1 MPTKVHLV
9 KAMVFSVVMCGCESW
24 TIKKAECQRI
34 NAFELW
40 CWNWSSSTL
49 ATWCEEVAKWC
60 NSLEKTLL
68 LGKIEGRRR
77 RGRQKTRWLDG
88 LTDMMDM
95 SLSKLQ
101 KMMDKEAWCATVLE
115 SQRVGLDW
123 ATEQQQ
129 NLNSVGVLVII
140 RVLGFFFFKFSF
152 PWIIH
157 FLWCQILSF

>member
-1 MPTKVHLV
+1 
-9 KAMVFSVVMCGCESW
+9 MVFSVVMCGCESW

-34 NAFELW
+34 DAFELW

-49 ATWCEEVAKWC
+49 ATWCEEVAKRC

-77 RGRQKTRWLDG
+77 RGGQKTRWLDG
-88 LTDMMDM
+88 ITDVMDM
-95 SLSKLQ
+95 SLSKLR
-101 KMMDKEAWCATVLE
+101 KMMKDKEAWCAAVLE

-140 RVLGFFFFKFSF
+140 RVLGFFFLSSLFPELYVSSDAKFSLF
-152 PWIIH
+152 KNS
-157 FLWCQILSF
+157 L